1 MKMPKYYPQCLHTGV
16 SYGFLATSK
25 LTFIMAAVVGI
36 VSRCSLTIERIIDT
50 NLIQAGVE
58 EAVSH
63 WLDYTAWKL

>member
-25 LTFIMAAVVGI
+25 LTFIMAPVVGI

-50 NLIQAGVE
+50 NLI
-58 EAVSH
+58 
-63 WLDYTAWKL
+63 